1 MPVWSCFVLKE
12 WNIINKTVNVAAR
25 LTLYLEKELDFI
37 LLLRTNMEQFNTE
50 LVAREYD
57 DFVLFVNT
65 LDRSENAVIYYM
77 SRDKWP
83 LDIYYSL
90 ALSVL
95 HLKVTV
101 SKYCLSFQCCQ
112 WFLSFINYHVTIH

>member
-1 MPVWSCFVLKE
+1 M
-12 WNIINKTVNVAAR
+12 NVAAR

-77 SRDKWP
+77 SRDK
-83 LDIYYSL
+83 
-90 ALSVL
+90 
-95 HLKVTV
+95 
-101 SKYCLSFQCCQ
+101 
-112 WFLSFINYHVTIH
+112 